1 MTQPG
6 YSDPEILRK
15 VQRATTMVLAEL
27 HRVCA
32 ELGIQYAVYGGTAI
46 GAVRHQGFIPWDDD
60 ADVCMARED
69 YERFLAQAPA
79 HLRPGF
85 RLLDPR
91 TVPDYP
97 QTFAVLGL
105 EGTEFVSQAA
115 RRRPFVMPLGVDV
128 FPLDTAPRDA
138 AAFRRQCRGTWL
150 WGRLLFLRGTPSPA
164 VSLPTPARQAA
175 RAVMHTV
182 HWGLRALHVT
192 PAALQRRWERT
203 ARRFEGQDSPVLA
216 DHSTRDPAHWAVER
230 DELFPAVIVPF
241 EDIEVNLPRAYDA
254 VLRRGYGD
262 YMELPPPEQ
271 RVNHQPFRIAFGP
284 FEAGDGPR

>member
-1 MTQPG
+1 MTHTG
-6 YSDPEILRK
+6 YHDPKVLRR
-15 VQRATTMVLAEL
+15 VQRATTLVLAEL
-27 HRVCA
+27 HRVCTQ
-32 ELGIQYAVYGGTAI
+32 LGLEYAVYGGTAI

-69 YERFLAQAPA
+69 YERFLELAPA

-91 TVPDYP
+91 SVPGYP
-97 QTFAVLGL
+97 QTFAVLGM

-115 RRRPFVMPLGVDV
+115 RRRPFVMPLGVDI
-128 FPLDTAPRDA
+128 FPLDTVPSDS

-150 WGRLLFLRGTPSPA
+150 WGRLLFLRGTPDPSLT
-164 VSLPTPARQAA
+164 LPTPARQAA
-175 RAVMHTV
+175 VAIMHAV

-203 ARRFEGQDSPVLA
+203 ARRFEGQEGPVLA
-216 DHSTRDPAHWAVER
+216 DHSTANPAHWVVER
-230 DELFPAVIVPF
+230 SELFPARVVPF
-241 EDIEVNLPRAYDA
+241 EDIMVNLPRSYDA

-271 RVNHQPFRIAFGP
+271 RVNHQPFRITFGP
-284 FEAGDGPR
+284 FETGDDPL